1 MASRSTLQSA
11 VSDIAVGARRL
22 LGWTAQHQ
30 ILCLILFASF
40 VARLFISDRSYW
52 YDEILSVAIYGSN
65 HESLASAMRS
75 LAAQS
80 AHPPLYHAVLYA
92 WMQAFTTDEVAT
104 RTLSNLYI
112 AGATLCL
119 YLLAFRLFGRR
130 VAILSSLLFAFSYT
144 ATYFGTEVRSYAQ
157 SLFLVT
163 LSSLLLWRW
172 LKRDQSAPR
181 RYTGSSLALI
191 LCNIGLLLTHYANA
205 LFVVAQ
211 AVFSCL
217 FVLCRGAGT
226 RVRALT
232 GLVAFYLLQFAVAI
246 AIWGPAALSTH
257 KRFAAEERFS
267 VHGLPSL
274 TPPEIFFQSVV
285 QPNLRLPL
293 VLVLAVFALLA
304 IVLVRRTRR
313 HFLNAGSA
321 APLNVIFLWYLT
333 AWAFLPS
340 LLAYIA
346 FLAAGSERYVPRYL
360 AISVP
365 PFSILLALALE
376 QAIGLLAFVWPKRGL
391 PIKRHYLRN
400 ATLYALLA
408 CAVLVLPNAYRTAKD
423 PKGLYRDIARSI
435 VTLTERDPLSRFAI
449 YEAALRH
456 QSLLDYYLLR
466 ASKGKLRV
474 DGTLPLSEE
483 RRGRDPLRRLGPRA
497 AESDFVVVVFPYVS
511 ARAFPILLPL
521 VQSRYDFAF
530 SQMDRTGRGYVVF
543 RTRPLGGAERPS
555 Q

>member
-1 MASRSTLQSA
+1 MVA
-11 VSDIAVGARRL
+11 GAKRVP
-22 LGWTAQHQ
+22 GWIAQHQ
-30 ILCLILFASF
+30 ILCLILFSSF
-40 VARLFISDRSYW
+40 VARLFVSDRSYW

-80 AHPPLYHAVLYA
+80 AHPPLYHVVLYY
-92 WMQAFTTDEVAT
+92 WMGAFTTDEVAT
-104 RTLSNLYI
+104 RTLSNLYL

-172 LKRDQSAPR
+172 LKRDESR
-181 RYTGSSLALI
+181 LTRFTGPSLALI

-205 LFVVAQ
+205 LFVITQ
-211 AVFSCL
+211 ALFSCL
-217 FVLCRGAGT
+217 VVLRRRVGA

-232 GLVAFYLLQFAVAI
+232 GLAAYYLLQFAVAA
-246 AIWGPAALSTH
+246 AIWGPVALSTH
-257 KRFAAEERFS
+257 KRFAAQERFA

-274 TPPEIFFQSVV
+274 TPPEMVYQSVAE
-285 QPNLRLPL
+285 PNLRLPL
-293 VLVLAVFALLA
+293 VIVLVLFVLLA
-304 IVLVRRTRR
+304 IVLVRRTRQQ
-313 HFLNAGSA
+313 FLNVDGM
-321 APLNVIFLWYLT
+321 APLNAFFLWYLV
-333 AWAFLPS
+333 AWAFLPC
-340 LLAYIA
+340 LLAYLV

-360 AISVP
+360 AICVP

-376 QAIGLLAFVWPKRGL
+376 QVIGLLVLIWPRRRV
-391 PIKRHYLRN
+391 PIERHYLRN

-408 CAVLVLPNAYRTAKD
+408 CAVLVLPAAYRTAKD
-423 PKGLYRDIARSI
+423 AKGLYRDIARSI
-435 VTLTERDPLSRFAI
+435 VMLTERDSLSRFAI
-449 YEAALRH
+449 YEAALRP

-466 ASKGKLRV
+466 ISKGKLRV
-474 DGTLPLSEE
+474 DGTLPLFNET
-483 RRGRDPLRRLGPRA
+483 RGRDPLQRLGPKA
-497 AESDFVVVVFPYVS
+497 AESDFLIVVFPYVS
-511 ARAFPILLPL
+511 ARTFPILLPL

-543 RTRPLGGAERPS
+543 RTKPTS